1 MTPSLHRQFIATAR
15 RVSPPLER
23 AIARVGRVALPPRNG
38 RSLAWFLARVVTGQ
52 QLSTSAARS
61 IWARVEARVRAADS
75 SMPEFFCAKNA
86 RALRRCGLSRAKTRT
101 LIAIR
106 AAHVRGLLTVTR
118 LRRMTHAERAQHLQQ
133 IWGIGQWTADM
144 ASIFYFGDPDVWP
157 EGDAGVSRGLATIV
171 GRRSK
176 KTLRRI
182 ADAFSPHRSFL
193 ALYMWRTLDEER
205 RTRQPL

>member
-1 MTPSLHRQFIATAR
+1 VTPSLHRQFIETAH

-23 AIARVGRVALPPRNG
+23 AIARIGRVALPPRNG
-38 RSLAWFLARVVTGQ
+38 RTLAWFLARVVTGQ

-61 IWARVEARVRAADS
+61 IWARVEARVRES
-75 SMPEFFCAKNA
+75 GGSMPEYFCAGNT

-106 AAHVRGLLTVTR
+106 EAHASGLLTARR
-118 LRRMTHAERAQHLQQ
+118 LRRMTHAERAEHLQQ

-144 ASIFYFGDPDVWP
+144 TSIFYFGDADVWP
-157 EGDAGVSRGLATIV
+157 EGDTGVNRGLATIV

-182 ADAFSPHRSFL
+182 ADAFSPYRSFL
-193 ALYMWRTLDEER
+193 ALYMWRTLDEAR
-205 RTRQPL
+205 QTRQPL

>member
-1 MTPSLHRQFIATAR
+1 M
-15 RVSPPLER
+15 
-23 AIARVGRVALPPRNG
+23 GRLALPKRNG

-61 IWARVEARVRAADS
+61 IWARVEERVRESGA
-75 SMPEFFCAKNA
+75 SMPDYFCAKNT
-86 RALRRCGLSRAKTRT
+86 RALRRCGLSRAKVQT

-106 AAHVRGLLTVTR
+106 AAHTRGLLSVTR
-118 LRRMTHAERAQHLQQ
+118 LRRMAHADRAEHLQQ

-157 EGDAGVSRGLATIV
+157 EGDAGVNRGLATIV
-171 GRRSK
+171 NRRSK

-182 ADAFSPHRSFL
+182 ADAFSPYRSFL
-193 ALYMWRTLDEER
+193 ALYMWRSLDAPR
-205 RTRQPL
+205 QTGQPL